1 MDLSL
6 ANWQAIFCFSDSPPL
21 MVSESLMERS
31 SEYSSI
37 TDVKGC
43 VALYVQV
50 VIENTELDFLSD
62 TAMDKDKR

>member
-1 MDLSL
+1 
-6 ANWQAIFCFSDSPPL
+6 